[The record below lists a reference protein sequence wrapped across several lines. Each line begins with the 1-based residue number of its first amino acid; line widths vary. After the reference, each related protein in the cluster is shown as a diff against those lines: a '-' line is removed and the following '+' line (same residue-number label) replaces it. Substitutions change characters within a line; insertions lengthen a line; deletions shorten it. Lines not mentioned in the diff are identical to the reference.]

1 MTRQARRSILVRARR
16 GVVFSRGT
24 VAVIF
29 TDNAIRSIRGA
40 ASGAPEWSPPAHEA
54 LWLRGGQSLSYRAT
68 PSLRTVVDLLARN
81 TAQLG
86 LHLFDR
92 RADDSRER
100 DRTSALSRLINKPNP
115 AYSRFDLVLRTVMAL
130 GIYGEAFWW
139 KEGPTGAR
147 TALWYVSPRE
157 LTPVASGWTPGAYRW
172 TADPYRRPIGA
183 ENFVRIWWPDP
194 DDDWRACPLLE
205 TLRGLLAEDREATRH
220 RTNLWRNGARWQ
232 GVIERPKD
240 APRWEDP
247 QRDRFRSQLQDR
259 FGGAAGSGQVVV
271 LEDGMTYKECSW
283 SPEQTQSF
291 EMRKA
296 NAEDIT
302 RTYQVPLPMAGILDH
317 ATFSNVR
324 EQHKHLYQDTL
335 GPLNAQIEAA
345 LDLQLLEEYGRFES
359 SYFEFNVNDKLQGSF
374 EEQSAALNT
383 ATGRPWMTVNEARAR
398 LNMPKLPDG
407 DALAPQPG
415 SGSPSPPPAPGDE
428 PLEQAQGVH

>member
-1 MTRQARRSILVRARR
+1 MA
-16 GVVFSRGT
+16 VV
-24 VAVIF
+24 F
-29 TDNAIRSIRGA
+29 TDNAVRAIRGA
-40 ASGAPEWSPPAHEA
+40 ASGAPEWTPPTHDA
-54 LWLRGGQSLSYRAT
+54 LWQRGGQSLSYRGT

-92 RADDSRER
+92 LPDDSRTR
-100 DRTSALSRLINKPNP
+100 DRTSPLARLIDRPNP

-130 GIYGEAFWW
+130 GIYGECFWY

-147 TALWYVSPRE
+147 TALWYVSPRQ
-157 LTPVASGWTPGAYRW
+157 LQPVAGGSWAPSAYRW
-172 TADPYRRPIGA
+172 MLDPQARAIGA

-194 DDDWRACPLLE
+194 DDDWRACPLLD
-205 TLRGLLAEDREATRH
+205 TLRALLQEDREATRH
-220 RTNLWRNGARWQ
+220 RMNLWRTGARWQ

-240 APRWEDP
+240 APRWEDSHR
-247 QRDRFRSQLQDR
+247 QNFRSQLETN
-259 FGGAAGSGQVVV
+259 FGGSVGAGRVVV

-345 LDLQLLEEYGRFES
+345 LALQLLDEYGRFES
-359 SYFEFNVNDKLQGSF
+359 SYFEFNVADKLQGSF
-374 EEQSAALNT
+374 EEQSTSLNL
-383 ATGRPWMTVNEARAR
+383 AVGGPYMTVNEARKRMNQPPIAG
-398 LNMPKLPDG
+398 G
-407 DALAPQPG
+407 DVLRPQPG
-415 SGSPSPPPAPGDE
+415 SGTPTPMATNDDPEA
-428 PLEQAQGVH
+428 AAAAGVH